1 MIPSGNRLFL
11 LLILAAT
18 LLANP
23 AAAFTPDSDE
33 PIKVSAN
40 SARLDDSAGTAV
52 YTGAVELVQ
61 GEVKLDAER
70 VVLYRSPQGL
80 SRIEASGSP
89 AVYRQP
95 SQDQTAVINA
105 EARNITWSAKDN
117 QLTFE
122 REALIEQGGSTFR
135 GDIIHYDTVNRVVT
149 AEGGNSEGTNSGRVE
164 MVIQPR
170 SSGQ

>member
-1 MIPSGNRLFL
+1 MIPSGNQLLFS
-11 LLILAAT
+11 LIMAAAFLAS
-18 LLANP
+18 P
-23 AAAFTPDSDE
+23 AAAFTLDSDE

-40 SARLDDSAGTAV
+40 SARLDDSAGTAI

-61 GEVKLDAER
+61 GNVKLDAER

-80 SRIEASGSP
+80 SRIEASGTP
-89 AVYRQP
+89 AHYRQP
-95 SQDQTAVINA
+95 SQDKTAVINA
-105 EARNITWSAKDN
+105 EALNITWSAKDS

-122 REALIEQGGSTFR
+122 REAMIEQGGSTFR
-135 GDIIHYDTVNRVVT
+135 GDIIHYDTANRVVT
-149 AEGGNSEGTNSGRVE
+149 ADGGDSEGEGSGRVE